1 MLLVLR
7 QEKLGLVVNRMIVL
21 FVRFFGLIINFQYVW
36 IGTQ

>member
-7 QEKLGLVVNRMIVL
+7 QEKLGLVVKRIIVL
-21 FVRFFGLIINFQYVW
+21 FVKFLGLIINFQYVW

>member
-21 FVRFFGLIINFQYVW
+21 FVRFFYLIINFQYVW